1 MEELK
6 QEVLNSLKSIE
17 KTLQNNENLKSQDLE
32 VILLSLLLEED
43 QL

>member
-1 MEELK
+1 MEQLK
-6 QEVLNSLKSIE
+6 QEVLNSLKTIE
-17 KTLQNNENLKSQDLE
+17 KTLERNENLESQDLE